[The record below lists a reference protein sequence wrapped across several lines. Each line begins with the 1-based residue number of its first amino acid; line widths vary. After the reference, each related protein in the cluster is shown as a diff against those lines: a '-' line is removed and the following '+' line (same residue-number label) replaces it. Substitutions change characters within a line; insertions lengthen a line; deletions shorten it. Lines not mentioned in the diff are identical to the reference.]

1 MGITETNEE
10 DGIQLEVKLT
20 GISLGSKNALIR

>member
-20 GISLGSKNALIR
+20 GISLGIKKPLIR